1 MSGIAAEVPAD
12 AAPVAAAQGARARV
26 AAAPIAPL
34 SDAELASI
42 RSDFP
47 ILGER
52 IGGRELVYLDWGATS
67 QRPRQVVDAEVDYV
81 EHRNAAVHR
90 GAHTLAAEATE
101 EFELARET
109 VAAFVG
115 AGAEEIVWT
124 SNATESLNAVAY
136 AIGNASLGRGG
147 AAAERYRIG
156 PGDEILATEL
166 EHHAN
171 LIPWQELAARTGA
184 TFRYVPVDD
193 EGALRL
199 DLLDGLLSERT
210 KVFAFTHVSN
220 VTGEVQPV
228 AELVHR
234 AHAVGALA
242 VLDACQSAPH
252 LPLGLHG
259 LGVDFAAF
267 SGHKMLGPTGIG
279 VLYGRRGHLE
289 ALPPFLTGGSM
300 ITTVTMDGAEFL
312 PPPQRFE
319 AGTQRVSQ
327 AIALGAA
334 VDYLTRIGIDR
345 IAAHEAAL
353 GRRLVEGLQA
363 IDGVRMLGP
372 VGASVERT
380 GVAAIDVPGIHAHD
394 LGQHLDGQGIAI
406 RVGHHCAQPLHRRLG
421 TTASTRASTY
431 LATTPDEV
439 DAYLAAL
446 PEAIAF
452 FRRLA

>member
-1 MSGIAAEVPAD
+1 MSGTATAEM
-12 AAPVAAAQGARARV
+12 
-26 AAAPIAPL
+26 L
-34 SDAELASI
+34 SAAELATI
-42 RSDFP
+42 RADFP
-47 ILGER
+47 ILAER
-52 IGGRELVYLDWGATS
+52 VNGHELVYLDWGATA
-67 QRPRQVVDAEVDYV
+67 QRPRQVIDAEVDYV
-81 EHRNAAVHR
+81 EHRNSAVHR

-101 EFELARET
+101 EFEGARAK

-115 AGAEEIVWT
+115 ADEDEIVWP
-124 SNATESLNAVAY
+124 SNATEALNAVAY
-136 AIGNASLGRGG
+136 AIGNASAGRGG
-147 AAAERYRIG
+147 AAAARYRLG

-199 DLLDGLLSERT
+199 DLLDGLLSART
-210 KVFAFTHVSN
+210 RLFAFTHVSN
-220 VTGEVQPV
+220 VTGQVLPV
-228 AELVHR
+228 AELTAR
-234 AHAVGALA
+234 AHAVGALVA
-242 VLDACQSAPH
+242 LDACQSAPH
-252 LPLGLHG
+252 LPLDLHA

-267 SGHKMLGPTGIG
+267 SGHKMLGPTGVG
-279 VLYGRRGHLE
+279 ALYGRREHLT

-300 ITTVTMDGAEFL
+300 ITTVTMAGAEFL

-319 AGTQRVSQ
+319 AGTQRVPP

-334 VDYLTRIGIDR
+334 VDYLDAVGVDR

-353 GRRLVEGLQA
+353 GRRLVEGLRA
-363 IDGVRMLGP
+363 IDGVRILGP
-372 VGASVERT
+372 VGDGVERT
-380 GVAAIDVPGIHAHD
+380 GLAAIDVPGIHAHD
-394 LGQHLDGQGIAI
+394 LGQFLDSRGIAV
-406 RVGHHCAQPLHRRLG
+406 RVGPPCAQPLHRRLG
-421 TTASTRASTY
+421 TTASTRASAY

-446 PEAIAF
+446 PEAIEF